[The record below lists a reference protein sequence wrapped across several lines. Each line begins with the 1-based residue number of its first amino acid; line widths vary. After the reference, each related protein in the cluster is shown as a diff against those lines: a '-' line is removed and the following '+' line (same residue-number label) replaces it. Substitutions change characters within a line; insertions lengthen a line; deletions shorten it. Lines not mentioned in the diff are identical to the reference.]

1 MTNAASDRLTRLQ
14 AVMRASGIDVLA
26 VVPGANMRYLAGLE
40 IHLSERIAVAF
51 FPATGT
57 PAMVLP
63 TLETPRAQ
71 AQAPFPISFYP
82 WDDAD
87 GAAGALSRCA
97 AEIGLAGRRIG

>member
-1 MTNAASDRLTRLQ
+1 MWRPDKMTDRLLTLQ
-14 AVMRASGIDVLA
+14 SAMRAAGMDVLA

-40 IHLSERIAVAF
+40 IHLSERLAVAF
-51 FPATGT
+51 IPAAGT

-71 AQAPFPISFYP
+71 GQARFAMTFYS

-87 GAAGALSRCA
+87 GPQGALGRCLA
-97 AEIGLAGRRIG
+97 DLGLAGKR